1 MEEDFRRELQV
12 TADGSH
18 TLFVP
23 AMDEHYHSVNGAVQE
38 SMHVFIGAGLHRVA
52 EEKEEVRIL
61 EIGFGTGLNAF
72 LTLRENVV
80 GRSLRFSENA
90 LPQLLR
96 EGATAGLEAG
106 GGAVRQRRIVYYSVE
121 LYPLEPAFTES
132 LNYGEGVWPGHTQ
145 LFRAL
150 HRAPW
155 DEAAEIA
162 EGFVLH
168 KIRGDAC
175 VCPLPLAIDLLY
187 FDAFAPD
194 KQPEMWTLD
203 FFRKLYALTSP
214 GGILVTYCAK
224 GEVRRR
230 LQEAGFQMERLAGPP
245 GKRHMLFGRK

>member
-72 LTLRENVV
+72 LTLRE
-80 GRSLRFSENA
+80 
-90 LPQLLR
+90 R
-96 EGATAGLEAG
+96 EQAG
-106 GGAVRQRRIVYYSVE
+106 VRAITYYSVE
-121 LYPLEPAFTES
+121 RYPLEPAFTGA
-132 LNYGEGVWPGHTQ
+132 LNYGCCVWPERKE
-145 LFRAL
+145 LFAAL
-150 HRAPW
+150 HAAPW
-155 DEAAEIA
+155 QVPTEIVK
-162 EGFVLH
+162 GFVLH
-168 KIRGDAC
+168 KIEGDARTC
-175 VCPLPLAIDLLY
+175 ELPGEINLVY

-194 KQPEMWTLD
+194 KQPEMWTLA
-203 FFRKLYALTSP
+203 FFRKLAACMAP
-214 GGILVTYCAK
+214 GGILVTYCVK

-230 LQEAGFQMERLAGPP
+230 LGEVGFRMERLPGPP
-245 GKRHMLFGRK
+245 GKRHMLSGRWPL